1 MTALPD
7 HLLVRR
13 RSSPL
18 SESSS
23 LDSLPEVCEAA
34 PNAEADAEAEL
45 DTETETENETHTRP
59 MSVPGRHPSLPVG
72 SGSYSPYAPSAHSP
86 LSTTAPLTPAST
98 LSISATGSDES
109 HEALGLN
116 LGRPSFESGLTFGE
130 VEIHHPHKRR
140 SIVIGAGERE
150 HAPSRHS
157 SLSSEI
163 VPAPAGAE
171 LDEPD
176 LWDLEDVGRGNTKT
190 ISEWEWEWE
199 NKWDGRR
206 KGTVRPD
213 CMCRTSC
220 DVETAGARCEEK
232 RGRSRERSPRSFS
245 VGLQ

>member
-1 MTALPD
+1 M
-7 HLLVRR
+7 LLRR

-34 PNAEADAEAEL
+34 PNAEAEAEAEL
-45 DTETETENETHTRP
+45 DTETETENETQTRP

-98 LSISATGSDES
+98 ISVSAARSD
-109 HEALGLN
+109 EALGLNLN

-130 VEIHHPHKRR
+130 VEIHRPHRR

-163 VPAPAGAE
+163 VPAPAGE
-171 LDEPD
+171 DLDEPD
-176 LWDLEDVGRGNTKT
+176 MWDLEDVGRQGNTKT
-190 ISEWEWEWE
+190 ITEWEWEWE

-206 KGTVRPD
+206 RGTVRPD
-213 CMCRTSC
+213 CVCRTSC
-220 DVETAGARCEEK
+220 DVETGGARCEEK